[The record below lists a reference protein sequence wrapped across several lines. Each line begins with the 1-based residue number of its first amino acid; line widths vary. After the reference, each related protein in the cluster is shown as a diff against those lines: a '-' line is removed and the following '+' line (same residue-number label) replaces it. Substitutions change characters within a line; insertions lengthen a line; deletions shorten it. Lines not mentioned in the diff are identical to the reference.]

1 MNITYRE
8 VPDPPAAGLTGVEQ
22 RRAQEI
28 LDERRRGLIR
38 VLAWSMLGLLVV
50 GLGAI
55 LLPLILPPQR
65 PLRNPFILLIFA
77 AGFAYSGITLYLLE
91 KKQTRPAAYLLVYG
105 FTMIVG
111 LSVLITAQPGADEI
125 ISLRL
130 SGLFYL
136 IVLWAGLL
144 IDARHAF
151 VVATLASSV
160 VSVAIGITFGH
171 PARGDLA
178 GYVTQ
183 LFEVGSI
190 AFTAFYGIA
199 FAGWFFSGAVG
210 GLIAQLTA
218 RSVRLAESGA
228 IIQEGA
234 TLREE
239 TGAALHTLAGQV
251 AGAQQQLLSTLSEQT
266 AAVQVISATV
276 DELAQTADEIAH
288 LAEQAGSFATDAWH
302 EIDRGQQII
311 DHALRALRQLDTSMG
326 TITERMQ
333 ALEAEV
339 DNTTGVTERMGAIA
353 QELHLLALNA
363 KIEAAGA
370 GEVGARFHV
379 VVDEIDRLA
388 AAAQADAARTRHLLG
403 DVRTA
408 SREALAATNQG
419 RALAREGATVA
430 EEAATANTTIG
441 DLVAQATAPMQ
452 AIGNSTDQQ
461 HQGAQQLAAIM
472 HQAAAALDQTRR
484 MSQETAQIAADLLD
498 LARQLRVVTES
509 DLPRVDDWPT
519 AGLQAYTL
527 RPRSTP

>member
-1 MNITYRE
+1 LDHEAGAR
-8 VPDPPAAGLTGVEQ
+8 PAAGLARLEQ

-38 VLAWSMLGLLVV
+38 VLAWSMLGLLLV
-50 GLGAI
+50 GLGAM
-55 LLPLILPPQR
+55 LLPLVLPPQR

-91 KKQTRPAAYLLVYG
+91 KKRTRRAAYLLVYG
-105 FTMIVG
+105 FTAIVG
-111 LSVLITAQPGADEI
+111 VSVLATAQPGSEEI

-151 VVATLASSV
+151 VAATIASAV
-160 VSVAIGITFGH
+160 VSIAIGLAFGH
-171 PARGDLA
+171 TARGDLT

-190 AFTAFYGIA
+190 SFTVYYGIA
-199 FAGWFFSGAVG
+199 FATWFFSGAVR
-210 GLIAQLTA
+210 GLVNQLTA
-218 RSVRLAESGA
+218 RSVSLAESGA
-228 IIQEGA
+228 VIRQGA

-239 TGAALHTLAGQV
+239 TGAALQRLAGQV
-251 AGAQQQLLSTLSEQT
+251 ATAQQQQLGALSEQT
-266 AAVQVISATV
+266 AAVQMISVTV
-276 DELAQTADEIAH
+276 DQLAETANEIAH

-311 DHALRALRQLDTSMG
+311 AHALRALGQLDGSMQ
-326 TITERMQ
+326 TITARMQ
-333 ALEAEV
+333 ALEAQV
-339 DNTTGVTERMGAIA
+339 DSTTGVTERMGAIA

-370 GEVGARFHV
+370 GDAGARFHV

-403 DVRTA
+403 EVRTA

-419 RALAREGATVA
+419 HALAREGATVA
-430 EEAATANTTIG
+430 EEAATANTAIA
-441 DLVAQATAPMQ
+441 DLVAQATAPLQ
-452 AIGNSTDQQ
+452 AIGSSTDQQ

-484 MSQETAQIAADLLD
+484 MSQDTARIAADLLD
-498 LARQLRVVTES
+498 LAHQLRIVADS
-509 DLPRVDDWPT
+509 DLPPVESRPGPGVR
-519 AGLQAYTL
+519 AYAL
-527 RPRSTP
+527 HQRSTP